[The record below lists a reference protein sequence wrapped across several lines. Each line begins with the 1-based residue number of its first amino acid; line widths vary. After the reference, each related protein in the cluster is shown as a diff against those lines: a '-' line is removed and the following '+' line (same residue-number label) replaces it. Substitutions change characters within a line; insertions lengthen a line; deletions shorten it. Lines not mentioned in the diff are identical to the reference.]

1 MKSHFGMNLEGEV
14 KCCCKFRQYD
24 TLALGCEGHDIV
36 IIERCGDTIH
46 IVHLIGMISYVF
58 EYILEL
64 LEPCLYVCLGTF
76 GCTSEAIVAYHTL
89 R

>member
-1 MKSHFGMNLEGEV
+1 
-14 KCCCKFRQYD
+14 
-24 TLALGCEGHDIV
+24 
-36 IIERCGDTIH
+36 
-46 IVHLIGMISYVF
+46 MISYVF